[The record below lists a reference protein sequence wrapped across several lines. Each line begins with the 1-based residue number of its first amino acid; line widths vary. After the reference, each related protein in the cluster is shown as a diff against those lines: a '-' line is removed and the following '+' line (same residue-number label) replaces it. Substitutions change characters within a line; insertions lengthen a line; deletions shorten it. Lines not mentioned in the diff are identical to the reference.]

1 MRVETRA
8 NSRPGRAPSA
18 AKNRES
24 RARRLLKQSA
34 AAAVLIIGIL
44 LINRSSFAFGK
55 NCVAALG
62 RAVNHNFDWMG
73 ILYRVRDYFM
83 TVWRFWS
90 EVF

>member
-1 MRVETRA
+1 MRVETRG
-8 NSRPGRAPSA
+8 NLRQRRAPSDK
-18 AKNRES
+18 KNRES
-24 RARRLLKQSA
+24 RARRLLKQSV

-44 LINRSSFAFGK
+44 LINRSSFAFGR

-83 TVWRFWS
+83 TVWWFWS

>member
-1 MRVETRA
+1 MRVETRG
-8 NSRPGRAPSA
+8 NLRPRRAPSA
-18 AKNRES
+18 AKNGES
-24 RARRLLKQSA
+24 RAHRLLKQCA
-34 AAAVLIIGIL
+34 AAAVLIMGIL

-62 RAVNHNFDWMG
+62 RAVNHNFDWME
-73 ILYRVRDYFM
+73 ILYRIRDYFM